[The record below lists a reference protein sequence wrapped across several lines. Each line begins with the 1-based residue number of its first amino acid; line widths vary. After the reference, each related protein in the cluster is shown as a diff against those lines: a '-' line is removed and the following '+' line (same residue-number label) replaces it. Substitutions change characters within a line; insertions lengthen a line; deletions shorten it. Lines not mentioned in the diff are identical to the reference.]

1 MKASGVLTIGPW
13 WHRLARWGV
22 TVVSPSAPVV
32 VLEPLSLEEDRLKL
46 RWNVTDSYGLASL
59 TAVTRPPGYN
69 RALEEGATLPAA
81 TGAASATLDA
91 RESPY
96 SGMTVAV
103 TLQAANLAGVRAA
116 SQPQMVALP
125 PLALHD
131 PTAMV
136 LGMIRRNLA
145 LRPEQGNSIAG
156 EMMRV
161 AEAPP
166 SAISYA
172 ADAQLAM
179 LATALATHSTDAEAA
194 VRRLL
199 LLMQQIEAGPDF
211 GPSQALAQ
219 AVQKL
224 LQALAHGPPD
234 ADTLSKL
241 LAAMQ
246 QALAQHLAAAQATQP
261 AQPGAAEF

>member
-1 MKASGVLTIGPW
+1 MQ
-13 WHRLARWGV
+13 
-22 TVVSPSAPVV
+22 
-32 VLEPLSLEEDRLKL
+32 PLP
-46 RWNVTDSYGLASL
+46 T
-59 TAVTRPPGYN
+59 
-69 RALEEGATLPAA
+69 A

-116 SQPQMVALP
+116 SQPQMVTLP
-125 PLALHD
+125 PLVVHD

-136 LGMIRRNLA
+136 LGVIRRNLA
-145 LRPEQGNSIAG
+145 LGPEQGKAIAG

-179 LATALATHSTDAEAA
+179 LATALATHEADAQAA

-211 GPSQALAQ
+211 GPSTALAQ
-219 AVQKL
+219 AVQKI
-224 LQALAHGPPD
+224 
-234 ADTLSKL
+234 
-241 LAAMQ
+241 
-246 QALAQHLAAAQATQP
+246 P
-261 AQPGAAEF
+261 ASPGAWPAGCRHAEQTARRHAAGAGAASGRRAGLAIRPRGWLKIFDSWRC